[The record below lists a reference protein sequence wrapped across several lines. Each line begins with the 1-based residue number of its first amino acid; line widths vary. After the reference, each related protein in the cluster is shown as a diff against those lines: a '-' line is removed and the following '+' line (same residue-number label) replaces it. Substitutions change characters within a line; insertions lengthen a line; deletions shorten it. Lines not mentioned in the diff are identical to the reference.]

1 MAVYNSMADGN
12 APKGLK
18 VGDLVKTPKGG
29 TWQIMNPNIYK
40 NMTSDQL
47 KSAGVN
53 YNPVNGY
60 YSKLYTGGD
69 ENYIQDVGQYTSYG
83 KYRDTSYLDDW
94 KKNYNLAMTAALEAS
109 YQNNLANL
117 TKTYQ
122 NNYTDVYNQ
131 IGDIKNDYRNNIQE
145 LYDDTYMNNAIA
157 MQQMANRGMTSSAQG
172 VAMGTSGLMNA
183 SKQASNLAV
192 DRDTL
197 VNNVRTQ
204 LNRLTEAYNIDKD
217 LLEKEFSLNK
227 IQAMSDA
234 ELKYLEQMLDIDNI
248 NTNIYNSWAEIGAGN
263 IYASEEAQKDREW
276 QAKMAQ
282 EEYERQ
288 MALMA
293 YQNSL
298 YNRSYGGYS
307 SGGGGGRYYTTGRT
321 GYSSG
326 GSGSGGSSGTPSD
339 WVLDSDKLTADD
351 NYKIESYIAKNPNA
365 TADQINAYA
374 KSLIS
379 AKTQSKIDALTKPY
393 PSAKDNAI
401 NAAIN
406 GVNSVLDIFR

>member
-183 SKQASNLAV
+183 SKQASNLAA

-204 LNRLTEAYNIDKD
+204 LNRLTEAYSIDKD

-227 IQAMSDA
+227 IH
-234 ELKYLEQMLDIDNI
+234 
-248 NTNIYNSWAEIGAGN
+248 
-263 IYASEEAQKDREW
+263 
-276 QAKMAQ
+276 
-282 EEYERQ
+282 
-288 MALMA
+288 
-293 YQNSL
+293 
-298 YNRSYGGYS
+298 
-307 SGGGGGRYYTTGRT
+307 
-321 GYSSG
+321 
-326 GSGSGGSSGTPSD
+326 P
-339 WVLDSDKLTADD
+339 
-351 NYKIESYIAKNPNA
+351 NPA
-365 TADQINAYA
+365 IKPQI
-374 KSLIS
+374 K
-379 AKTQSKIDALTKPY
+379 
-393 PSAKDNAI
+393 AI
-401 NAAIN
+401 I
-406 GVNSVLDIFR
+406 IFFANFLPL